1 MGEPTAAATFVD
13 LLLQLA
19 RAGGRPADLDAV
31 AQVLKDA
38 GFTPY
43 SASSLSRAK
52 RGKGG
57 APVGSAAALDSV
69 IATLGG
75 TDSARAGLAEQ
86 LRHAH
91 ARLPGVA
98 APRRRVGGRVAPAG
112 PGLYSPLPSERREAA
127 KAFLAAV
134 SRWQLLH
141 GARRAA
147 SARQLKRSGTGSGN
161 AGAVFN
167 FTVALPPTAG
177 VAWLRRVREGAGA
190 ALSPHAESEFAAL
203 IDLYEAAYG
212 TLFRD
217 HADQQSALAALQ
229 QMGRAAVSPAGEAD
243 PAAVDDLVRLSGR
256 RLAEANPVVGRGPEG
271 AEAVRLDRVYVP
283 RKLEA
288 KLAERHH
295 EAAALVVVGE
305 AGVGKTSLLWHT
317 ATTMRGQGRPVF
329 FLRASDLVHHAE
341 AARTAGAQAA
351 ALPAAPVPVLQAAMR
366 RHGPD
371 AGGVVL
377 LDTVDL
383 LLRSG
388 DVPNVL
394 TDVLNAAAEEDFAV
408 VMTCR
413 DREYTVLASD
423 AERLDLK
430 RHTLGAYEPAE
441 LSAAVRSHTR
451 YFLGRHDAAAT
462 EERIL
467 EAAVRGLPIQVICQH
482 PLHLRLLFET
492 ALAADAQLAPPNAD
506 PDAPADAEPVT
517 DPDVDDI
524 IREID
529 VTDLYERYWRM
540 RVVGDERIN
549 QPTARERDESR
560 GCQALA
566 VLMLAAGEP
575 RLDQSTVEQDLPWT
589 LATAEDPTSPG
600 DPVSPVQVLRRRN
613 VLLGAHD
620 DPSVEFFHQTLFEYA
635 AARAVTAAGQTA
647 VDAFRERVEALPND
661 LFIAAVMQQVM
672 IYACRSRLGAA
683 RVDAALAA
691 LLGSAQPN
699 VVQMAVAAYA
709 QARYRGPLARRAA
722 VRLLEDASEGILL
735 RYVTYVTRVRHDE
748 QASALD
754 ELAVVWRRSRG
765 RTGTRIGVLQALRVL
780 AESNPNLVLETIISR
795 RIDVLAWLRELPA
808 KDLQIRRAAPLNLM
822 ESLATADRGW
832 VAGQLLAMS
841 HRMTDDAKTQEAL
854 AAAVAAAA
862 RALHAAAH
870 LQPLLGVV
878 PASLGHT
885 DRGIHDLKHALAA
898 VYRRIWLDTGQSTT
912 QTAEALITTAPSTAP
927 AGAAD
932 AGDTSTSDHGDARTN
947 LLRHAQLLALA
958 QLSLEGE
965 MADFKTV
972 LSIMLGCRSPNIQT
986 DISNCFLRRT
996 LDGRH
1001 GMALP
1006 GAPPPES
1013 GLGTEHAR
1021 LVCAGQLRR
1030 LPQPL
1035 LDKDGGRNI
1044 AIVWRDALGGATMP
1058 PEEVADVTRI
1068 ATRGRTKQGLW
1079 TRTDGLCALLVP
1091 SALGEH
1097 PGAVT
1102 ALQLWS
1108 SRSAPVGDADKT
1120 SRTIIA
1126 WRLRKLAHRYPA
1138 AYQHLLAD
1146 AAIETDG
1153 QFLLGALDS
1162 PEARTAPIP
1171 ADVPPRIVAIAPLLL
1186 ASNTPQTKRNAF
1198 ELLRKAGAAYT
1209 VDVSLLVGELKGTN
1223 HQGTL
1228 NSIINLIEATLDN
1241 DASRLSAPA
1250 DYASLVD
1257 ALQQIRD
1264 RGTPPDH
1271 EPVAVRKHPNP
1282 KRAPRSELAERAA
1295 KCLRQLHCRCGP
1307 VANPSARATTIDVVR
1322 STVLQ
1327 ATNHEHL
1334 APVGYFMS
1342 RLSAVDPAAAA
1353 ATLLE
1358 VSHLIATWPG
1368 SETTWKRRRAHRW
1381 RASIA
1386 DVLAAQ
1392 DWSDWKT
1399 TIADLADAEPSIFT
1413 QAMEVSIQS
1422 RGTAAE
1428 KHLDTVI
1435 NEVDDP
1441 GGRLRAAFTNAVARR
1456 QRVIGSQSAWPN
1468 LLQLC
1473 LQGAT
1478 GPGQDDPTVSAPQ
1491 R

>member
-1 MGEPTAAATFVD
+1 MGEPTAAAMFVD

-52 RGKGG
+52 RGTGG

-75 TDSARAGLAEQ
+75 ADPACTGLAEQ

-91 ARLPGVA
+91 ARLPEVVT
-98 APRRRVGGRVAPAG
+98 PRRRTGARVGQLR
-112 PGLYSPLPSERREAA
+112 PGGFPPLPSERREAA

-141 GARRAA
+141 GSRRKA
-147 SARQLKRSGTGSGN
+147 SARQLKKSGTGSYY

-167 FTVALPPTAG
+167 FRVALPPTAA
-177 VAWLRRVREGAGA
+177 VAWLLYVREATDA
-190 ALSPHAESEFAAL
+190 PLSPPAESEFAAL

-212 TLFRD
+212 SLFRD
-217 HADQQSALAALQ
+217 HADHESALAALR
-229 QMGRAAVSPAGEAD
+229 QMGRAAVSPVREAD
-243 PAAVDDLVRLSGR
+243 PAAVDDLVRLSRR

-288 KLAERHH
+288 KLTERHH

-305 AGVGKTSLLWHT
+305 AGVGKTSLLWRT
-317 ATTMRGQGRPVF
+317 ATTMRRQGRPVF

-341 AARTAGAQAA
+341 TARTAAPHATT
-351 ALPAAPVPVLQAAMR
+351 LPAAPVPVLQAAMR
-366 RHGPD
+366 RHGPEA
-371 AGGVVL
+371 AGVIL

-394 TDVLNAAAEEDFAV
+394 IDVLNAAAEEGFAV

-441 LSAAVRSHTR
+441 LTAAVRSHTR
-451 YFLGRHDAAAT
+451 YFLGRDDAAAT

-467 EAAVRGLPIQVICQH
+467 AAAVRGLPIQVICQH

-492 ALAADAQLAPPNAD
+492 ALAADALPAPPEPDAD
-506 PDAPADAEPVT
+506 ADRDAPADTDPMT

-540 RVVGDERIN
+540 RVVGDDRIN
-549 QPTARERDESR
+549 QPTARERDESK

-566 VLMLAAGEP
+566 VLMLAVGEP
-575 RLDQSTVEQDLPWT
+575 RLEQSTVEQDLPWA
-589 LATAEDPTSPG
+589 LANAEDPTSPG

-635 AARAVTAAGQTA
+635 AAQAVTAAGQTA

-672 IYACRSRLGAA
+672 IYACRSRLGAT

-748 QASALD
+748 QTSTLD
-754 ELAVVWRRSRG
+754 ELAVVWRRSR
-765 RTGTRIGVLQALRVL
+765 TDTRIGVLQALRVL
-780 AESNPNLVLETIISR
+780 AEANPNLVLETIVSR
-795 RIDVLAWLRELPA
+795 RIDVLAWLGDLPA
-808 KDLQIRRAAPLNLM
+808 KDLQIRRAAPLNLL

-832 VAGQLLAMS
+832 VAGQLLTMS
-841 HRMTDDAKTQEAL
+841 HRMTDGAKTQEAL

-862 RALHAAAH
+862 RVLHAAAY
-870 LQPLLGVV
+870 LQPMLGVV
-878 PASLGHT
+878 PALLGHT

-912 QTAEALITTAPSTAP
+912 QTAEALIATAASTTP
-927 AGAAD
+927 AGAANA
-932 AGDTSTSDHGDARTN
+932 AGTSTSDARAN

-958 QLSLEGE
+958 QMCIEGDV
-965 MADFKTV
+965 ADFTTV
-972 LSIMLGCRSPNIQT
+972 LSILLGCRAPHVQT
-986 DISNCFLRRT
+986 DISNCFLRRI

-1001 GMALP
+1001 GVALP
-1006 GAPPPES
+1006 GAPPPGS

-1035 LDKDGGRNI
+1035 FDKDGGRNL
-1044 AIVWRDALGGATMP
+1044 AILWRDALSGATMP
-1058 PEEVADVTRI
+1058 PQEVADVSRS
-1068 ATRGRTKQGLW
+1068 ATRGRTKPGLW

-1091 SALGEH
+1091 SALGGH

-1102 ALQLWS
+1102 ALQQWS
-1108 SRSAPVGDADKT
+1108 SRSTPAGDANET
-1120 SRTIIA
+1120 SRKVIA

-1138 AYQHLLAD
+1138 AYPHLLAD

-1171 ADVPPRIVAIAPLLL
+1171 ADVPPRIVAITPLLL
-1186 ASNTPQTKRNAF
+1186 ASNTPQTKRDAF

-1209 VDVSLLVGELKGTN
+1209 VDASLLVDELNGTR

-1250 DYASLVD
+1250 HYAGLVD

-1271 EPVAVRKHPNP
+1271 EPAAVPKHPNP

-1307 VANPSARATTIDVVR
+1307 VADPDARSATTDVVR

-1334 APVGYFMS
+1334 APLGYFMS

-1358 VSHLIATWPG
+1358 ASHLIAAWQG

-1381 RASIA
+1381 RAAIA
-1386 DVLAAQ
+1386 DILAAH

-1399 TIADLADAEPSIFT
+1399 TIANLAGAELNIFT

-1435 NEVDDP
+1435 NDVDDP
-1441 GGRLRAAFTNAVARR
+1441 GGRLRAAFTNAVARH
-1456 QRVIGSQSAWPN
+1456 QRVIGSQSAWPHV
-1468 LLQLC
+1468 LELCRTALQ
-1473 LQGAT
+1473 
-1478 GPGQDDPTVSAPQ
+1478 PPH
-1491 R
+1491 